1 MTAKRR
7 YLFPVKALSQLFRG
21 KFLAALEQAY
31 CQGDFDLSG
40 RCGELTDPEQFR
52 RLKDALYRKAWV
64 VYAKHPFGGPVQ
76 VFNYLG
82 RYTHRVGI
90 SNRRLVSIDGTAVC
104 FATKHDHTVTVPAT
118 EFIRRFLLHIL
129 PPGFV
134 KIRHYG
140 LLASSHATTTLER
153 ARSLLVAEPLS
164 QQPTSTTKRD
174 PMAWRAVFKELTG
187 IDLSRCPRCHQGTMI
202 RHRLIYPVL
211 IGTSATA
218 AFIDTS

>member
-21 KFLAALEQAY
+21 KFLAALEHAY

-64 VYAKHPFGGPVQ
+64 VYAKQPFGGPLQ

-90 SNRRLVSIDGTAVC
+90 SNRRLVSIDGAAVC
-104 FATKHDHTVTVPAT
+104 FATKHGHTVTVPAA
-118 EFIRRFLLHIL
+118 EFIRRFLFHIL

-153 ARSLLVAEPLS
+153 ARSLLVADPLS
-164 QQPTSTTKRD
+164 QQPTSTAKRD